1 MSERG
6 VFALDRGW
14 FNHPAF
20 ADEPFTEREAWA
32 WLIAEA
38 AWKPRRRRIGSRV
51 IELDRGQL
59 AGSVRFLAERWKWSK
74 SRVDRFLN
82 RLKNETMIGTD
93 SGTGILLVSVC
104 NFDKYQRVGLP
115 SGTDSG
121 TASGTDSGTLAGQT
135 RNKETLLK
143 KEPPSA
149 GSPNAKAHSRGRS
162 IDPRNYT
169 AAFEAFW
176 AAYPKTKTSNPKA
189 VAFDVFAR
197 LSADDQ
203 AAATASLSGF
213 REWVSG
219 QFRGYQPPG
228 AAVYLRQ
235 RRFDDFRPA
244 PSVAADPDKV
254 RAGQRTM
261 ARLYFSGEWHPNWG
275 AAPGEVGCT
284 IPADVIAEA
293 AQATGKPWP
302 PTLQ

>member
-14 FNHPAF
+14 FNHPTF

-38 AWKPRRRRIGSRV
+38 AWKPRRRRIGSRL

-82 RLKNETMIGTD
+82 RLKIETMIGTD
-93 SGTGILLVSVC
+93 SGTGILVVSVC
-104 NFDKYQRVGLP
+104 NFNKYQRVGVP
-115 SGTDSG
+115 GVTGGGTD
-121 TASGTDSGTLAGQT
+121 SGTDSGTLAGQT
-135 RNKETLLK
+135 KNKETLLK
-143 KEPPSA
+143 KDPPSA
-149 GSPNAKAHSRGRS
+149 GSPKAKPQNRSRS

-169 AAFEAFW
+169 AAFEEFW

-189 VAFDVFAR
+189 VAFDVFAK
-197 LSADDQ
+197 LNAGDQ
-203 AAATASLSGF
+203 SAATASLSGF

-219 QFRGYQPPG
+219 QFQGYQPPG

-235 RRFDDFRPA
+235 RRFDDFRSAPPA
-244 PSVAADPDKV
+244 AADPEKV

-293 AQATGKPWP
+293 AQATNKSWP